1 MVCSRCTEAV
11 ESIFKDQGIGIKNIQ
26 LGEVIVD
33 EITDLQILSIE
44 SELNQK
50 GFEILKE
57 KNSVLIQKVK
67 NIIIDHIE
75 FSNKL
80 NEKFSVFLSKKIGY
94 DYSYISRIFS
104 SNTGYTIEK
113 YFSMQRIEKTK
124 ELIKYDELNL
134 SEIAYKLNYS
144 SVAHLS
150 KQFKQVTGMSPSEFK
165 KEQNSQRKGFDQIW
179 DNFINIFDYYISFYF
194 NSLVILYC
202 KIYIYWLIRIYL

>member
-11 ESIFKDQGIGIKNIQ
+11 EIIFKGQGIGIKNIE
-26 LGEVIVD
+26 LGEVMVD
-33 EITDLQILSIE
+33 EITDHQILSIE
-44 SELNQK
+44 SDLNQK

-57 KNSVLIQKVK
+57 KNSILIQKVK
-67 NIIIDHIE
+67 NIIINQIE
-75 FSNKL
+75 FSNESK
-80 NEKFSVFLSKKIGY
+80 EKFSVFLSKKIGY

-165 KEQNSQRKGFDQIW
+165 KQQNSQRKGIDQIW
-179 DNFINIFDYYISFYF
+179 DNFINIFNYCISF
-194 NSLVILYC
+194 
-202 KIYIYWLIRIYL
+202 

>member
-1 MVCSRCTEAV
+1 MRKINIKNMVCSRCTEAV
-11 ESIFKDQGIGIKNIQ
+11 ENIFKGQGITIKNIQ

-33 EITDLQILSIE
+33 EITDIQILLIE
-44 SELNQK
+44 SDLNQK

-80 NEKFSVFLSKKIGY
+80 KEKFSVFLSKKIGY

-165 KEQNSQRKGFDQIW
+165 KQQNSQRKGIDQI
-179 DNFINIFDYYISFYF
+179 
-194 NSLVILYC
+194 
-202 KIYIYWLIRIYL
+202 

>member
-67 NIIIDHIE
+67 NIIIDRIE

-94 DYSYISRIFS
+94 DYSHISRIFS

-165 KEQNSQRKGFDQIW
+165 KQQNSQRKGIDQIW
-179 DNFINIFDYYISFYF
+179 DNFINIFNYCISF
-194 NSLVILYC
+194 
-202 KIYIYWLIRIYL
+202 

>member
-67 NIIIDHIE
+67 NIIINHIE

-165 KEQNSQRKGFDQIW
+165 KQQNSQRKAIDQIW
-179 DNFINIFDYYISFYF
+179 DNFINIFNYCISF
-194 NSLVILYC
+194 
-202 KIYIYWLIRIYL
+202 

>member
-1 MVCSRCTEAV
+1 MRKIHIKNMVCSRCTEAV
-11 ESIFKDQGIGIKNIQ
+11 ESIFEGQGIGIKNIQ

-44 SELNQK
+44 SDLNLK

-57 KNSVLIQKVK
+57 KNSILIQKVK
-67 NIIIDHIE
+67 NIIINQIE
-75 FSNKL
+75 FSNESK
-80 NEKFSVFLSKKIGY
+80 EKFSVFLSKKIGY

-165 KEQNSQRKGFDQIW
+165 KQQNSQRKGIDQI
-179 DNFINIFDYYISFYF
+179 
-194 NSLVILYC
+194 
-202 KIYIYWLIRIYL
+202 

>member
-57 KNSVLIQKVK
+57 KNSVLIQKIK
-67 NIIIDHIE
+67 NVIIDHIE

-80 NEKFSVFLSKKIGY
+80 KERFSVFLSKKIGY

-165 KEQNSQRKGFDQIW
+165 KHQNSQRKGIDQIW
-179 DNFINIFDYYISFYF
+179 DNFINIFNHYIS
-194 NSLVILYC
+194 L
-202 KIYIYWLIRIYL
+202 

>member
-1 MVCSRCTEAV
+1 MRKIHIKNMVCSRCTEAV
-11 ESIFKDQGIGIKNIQ
+11 EGIFKGQGIVIKNIQ

-33 EITDLQILSIE
+33 EITDIQILSIE
-44 SELNQK
+44 SDLNQK

-80 NEKFSVFLSKKIGY
+80 KEKFSVFLSKKIGY

-113 YFSMQRIEKTK
+113 YFSMQRRLKSGLETK
-124 ELIKYDELNL
+124 FDNNNK
-134 SEIAYKLNYS
+134 
-144 SVAHLS
+144 
-150 KQFKQVTGMSPSEFK
+150 EFK
-165 KEQNSQRKGFDQIW
+165 KIMSQIILNSKKSDCH
-179 DNFINIFDYYISFYF
+179 DY
-194 NSLVILYC
+194 N
-202 KIYIYWLIRIYL
+202 